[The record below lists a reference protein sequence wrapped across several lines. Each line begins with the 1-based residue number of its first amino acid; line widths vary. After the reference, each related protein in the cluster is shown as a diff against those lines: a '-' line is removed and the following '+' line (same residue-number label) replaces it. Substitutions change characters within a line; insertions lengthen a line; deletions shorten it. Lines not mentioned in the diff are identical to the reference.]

1 MSAREDILGTIRRS
15 LGVSGKE
22 KPRLDAV
29 NERLA
34 QAPRGL
40 TVSRGQLPPDGQLKL
55 FKEQAEA
62 TLASVTELPSYAD
75 VPAAV
80 ADYLRQNNLPA
91 QLRIG
96 SDPRMEGLDW
106 SKTAIELAHGPS
118 NGQDL
123 AGLNHAFAGVAETGT
138 LVMTAS
144 PENPTTINFLPDH
157 ALVVVNAKDIT
168 GDYEAMWANL
178 RAQYGKGQMP
188 RVVNWVTG
196 PSRSGDIEQ
205 VILLGAHGPRRVH
218 IMIVKD

>member
-22 KPRLDAV
+22 KPRIDTV

-40 TVSRGQLPPDGQLKL
+40 TVARGQLSAEGQLAL

-106 SKTAIELAHGPS
+106 SKTSIDLAHGPS

-168 GDYEAMWANL
+168 GDYETMWANL
-178 RAQYGKGQMP
+178 RARYGKGQMP

>member
-1 MSAREDILGTIRRS
+1 MSAREEILSTIRRS
-15 LGVSGKE
+15 LGVTGQE
-22 KPRLDAV
+22 KPRLDTI
-29 NERLA
+29 NERIA
-34 QAPRGL
+34 SAPRGL
-40 TVSRGQLPPDGQLKL
+40 TVARGQLPHAGQVAL

-62 TLASVTELPSYAD
+62 TLASVVDVDSYQD

-96 SDPRMEGLDW
+96 SDPRMAGLDW
-106 SKTAIELAHGPS
+106 GKTAIELSHGPS
-118 NGQDL
+118 DGHDL

-144 PENPTTINFLPDH
+144 AHNPTTINFLPDH
-157 ALVVVNAKDIT
+157 ALVVVSAKDIT
-168 GDYEAMWANL
+168 GDYETMWSNL

-218 IMIVKD
+218 IMVVKD